1 MDIKKVRAICM
12 EVLGGYKHRDIATK
26 YDISP
31 SLVSRF
37 REHLANAGYLPG
49 IGSCSDISA
58 MTDFELAKIIYPN
71 ITALKNGSVVVVGR
85 PRPDTF
91 VPDFVYLA
99 NQVIDAKITRKLCYS
114 LYLEDCE
121 KENKRAISKSD
132 FYRKLS
138 FEIRVCTEKCGM
150 VIRA

>member
-12 EVLGGYKHRDIATK
+12 EVLGGYKHRDIAAK

-49 IGSCSDISA
+49 IGSCSDVSS
-58 MTDFELAKIIYPN
+58 MTDLELAKIIYPN
-71 ITALKNGSVVVVGR
+71 VTGIKNGSVVVVGR
-85 PRPDTF
+85 PRPDAF

-99 NQVIDAKITRKLCYS
+99 N
-114 LYLEDCE
+114 
-121 KENKRAISKSD
+121 
-132 FYRKLS
+132 
-138 FEIRVCTEKCGM
+138 
-150 VIRA
+150 